1 MEKAFS
7 SSFFFFSFLPDRSK
21 KRTQLTFRKAFES
34 TRKRVAD
41 QRIPCVGKKGR
52 SVRKGARPS
61 SISERDKSTPTSRP
75 SRSLLRADP
84 VAPRPRASKRRAAK
98 KTRSTRTTTQPTISP
113 IPLSPPLPPPIRRNT
128 RTKLRRIA
136 RAHVL
141 LPFYEDTKRSGARR
155 RFYAN
160 LCGSKS
166 ARARRDDDNPH
177 RILGYRIHECP
188 RRPVNPLLH
197 ASLLKVELDVHVYAH
212 IVEIQM
218 GRKNRSV
225 VFFTIRIRAI
235 YSRFTMRFLAG
246 DIRNKTRIRRIRET
260 SDGLSQRVNSFLD
273 RFIRLENLECCLA
286 GTRRR
291 SRAKEERRLRACD
304 T

>member
-113 IPLSPPLPPPIRRNT
+113 PPPPLPSLLLSGET
-128 RTKLRRIA
+128 RA
-136 RAHVL
+136 QSYGGSRAHTCC
-141 LPFYEDTKRSGARR
+141 FHSTKIRNEAGRGAGSMQIYAGRSLRGR
-155 RFYAN
+155 
-160 LCGSKS
+160 GETTTT
-166 ARARRDDDNPH
+166 H
-177 RILGYRIHECP
+177 IGYWVIG
-188 RRPVNPLLH
+188 
-197 ASLLKVELDVHVYAH
+197 YT
-212 IVEIQM
+212 
-218 GRKNRSV
+218 SV
-225 VFFTIRIRAI
+225 
-235 YSRFTMRFLAG
+235 LAG
-246 DIRNKTRIRRIRET
+246 R
-260 SDGLSQRVNSFLD
+260 
-273 RFIRLENLECCLA
+273 
-286 GTRRR
+286 
-291 SRAKEERRLRACD
+291 
-304 T
+304 